1 MKAYE
6 LQGNFGIDSL
16 TLTERLEPQP
26 DAGQVL
32 LKMRAWS
39 LNYRDLLVV
48 KGIYQPNL
56 RMPFTPLSDGVG
68 EVVAVGEGVSRVKT
82 GDRVAGIFMQKWI
95 DGPLTEV
102 KAKSALGGASAGL
115 AAEYVVLDAEGVVP
129 IPEHL
134 TDEEGATLPCAAVT
148 AAHALFYAGKI
159 QAGENVLI

>member
-6 LQGNFGIDSL
+6 LRGNFGIDSL
-16 TLTERLEPQP
+16 TLTERPEPQQV
-26 DAGQVL
+26 AGQVL

-39 LNYRDLLVV
+39 LNYRDLMVV
-48 KGIYQPNL
+48 KGTYHPNL
-56 RMPFTPLSDGVG
+56 RLPFTPLSDGVG

-95 DGPLTEV
+95 DGQLTEV
-102 KAKSALGGASAGL
+102 KANSALGGASAGL

-148 AAHALFYAGKI
+148 AAHALD
-159 QAGENVLI
+159 